1 MEAKTQY
8 LPDDLHDG
16 GHATERFQW
25 RLTPPRYAPLY
36 DNKLISYRFLSSFGF
51 PMAQIYGVFDPRV
64 GHTMDGVP
72 LRTTAELRR
81 WLAGFSGEG
90 FVLKPV
96 EGALGYNVLVLTG
109 RAEGDSASFITL
121 TGDRYDAERLE
132 AFAREGF
139 LRLQNRTKRDARPY
153 LLQERIHPHPEI
165 QALVGGPTLS
175 TTRVVTFVALDG
187 QPRLLA
193 ASFRLQPGPVGAD
206 NFARGSVACYVDLED
221 GVLGRGR
228 IRDQLADVTRVPG
241 TDRCFVGFQLPD
253 WAEVR
258 KLALRAA
265 TTFPWARV
273 IGWDIALSNRGPVLL
288 EGNNRWDPALVQ
300 LPAPRGLMSGEFKA
314 LCDALAQPSK
324 LKIRQGIEPR

>member
-1 MEAKTQY
+1 
-8 LPDDLHDG
+8 
-16 GHATERFQW
+16 
-25 RLTPPRYAPLY
+25 
-36 DNKLISYRFLSSFGF
+36 
-51 PMAQIYGVFDPRV
+51 MAQIYGVFDPRV